1 MSVAK
6 VVEITASSPTSFAE
20 AARAGVAKASETV
33 HGIRGAWISEQ
44 HVVVEDNAIVE
55 FRVTMRISFVL
66 D

>member
-6 VVEITASSPTSFAE
+6 VVEITASSPRSFAE
-20 AARAGVAKASETV
+20 AARAGVAKASESV
-33 HGIRGAWISEQ
+33 HGIKGAWIAEQ
-44 HVVVEDNAIVE
+44 YVVVNDNAITE